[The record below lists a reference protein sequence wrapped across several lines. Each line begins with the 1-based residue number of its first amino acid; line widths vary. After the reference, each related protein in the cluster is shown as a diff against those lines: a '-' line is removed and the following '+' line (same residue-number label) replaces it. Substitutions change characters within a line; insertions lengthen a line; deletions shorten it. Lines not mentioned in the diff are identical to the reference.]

1 MGSDNSVWRLARCS
15 RLPPHPLAHADPGA
29 CLRARDRNGAC
40 AGQTTGLL
48 HLNKGKAGALSGYDP
63 VAYFTVGKPTKGA
76 GSISASYEGATWYFA
91 SEANRA
97 TFQAGPA
104 QYAPQ
109 YGGYCAWAVSQGYNA
124 SADPE
129 AWKIV
134 DGKLYVNYS
143 QSVAAN
149 WAKDIPTNI
158 SKANANWPKVL
169 EK

>member
-1 MGSDNSVWRLARCS
+1 MFSTAHRTRSLMLILA
-15 RLPPHPLAHADPGA
+15 L
-29 CLRARDRNGAC
+29 AC
-40 AGQTTGLL
+40 APVIATAPSLAKQPAFYTSTKEKL
-48 HLNKGKAGALSGYDP
+48 ALSGYDP

-109 YGGYCAWAVSQGYNA
+109 YGGYCAWAVSQGYTA

-149 WAKDIPTNI
+149 WAKDIPTNN
-158 SKANANWPKVL
+158 SKANANWPKVA